1 MKIFR
6 LILILALGLQIGF
19 GADENGSSG
28 SGQNVGNANEDY
40 KYYLKYQ
47 SKSIVND
54 GECWVCDE
62 VKDGYVAVEETIDEI
77 TGTTYCLVYKKTD
90 MRKGAHIGY
99 ANRQVKS
106 CAYENSQ
113 IAKKI
118 EQSSKEIT
126 ANTNQK
132 AVKSSLA
139 EASKSN
145 SNSSGN
151 NGKITF
157 SQFIAGLLTL
167 NPDIINRTN
176 SVLGEIQTNKGIAGS
191 SIDYTI
197 GQGQD
202 MMVGALDTNKRLEE
216 SNSVP
221 WDYKAQA
228 STFKVGNETFVI
240 KTDKLDILD
249 SFNKKNMGYFN
260 ELFSGMEKIYQHL
273 QVFIFVLI
281 GGFFVM
287 QIGASKLQ
295 AYLENRGESE
305 GKQPYLHKFYIP
317 LLMIGIF
324 FMPIPEGNGHQ
335 STVMQNMIRYFAQY
349 SAKMADMA
357 GAAGTNVYLNKIY
370 NSMGN
375 ISESKLRTL
384 EDQMGKQIHKTQMM
398 GKMYGDYAC
407 CYGDR
412 ILESNYNDSN
422 LSNFANYCSSKQN
435 IYKNCSYAKQIEN
448 NFPLESNRANQL
460 ANDYAIVKHYKSG
473 YMQSLNN
480 IDKYFIVRNQELGWF
495 DVAMTPLASF
505 FIETYL
511 ISQASNG
518 VVPDKSMQNELQK
531 INTQKLQIDR
541 FARVNNISKSE
552 AEEKL
557 SNKFDSASDSFIG
570 AVAGRLVW
578 MMMPGASQIKNFI
591 YDPNGNNGKGSGILK
606 EFDGFVHSFF
616 SNIPILGSIFSFI
629 DKRIPVGGL
638 INAGVTITS
647 YYITTIIMEWT
658 FALIPLLT
666 ISAAT
671 LVAITSYMVTLCKY
685 FYISPFVTAWAMATK
700 RVDKIIDFLLT
711 GISIFFRPVLIVLFV
726 FLSLFLYILINDFF
740 IYVSLEQF
748 SGIIF
753 PESSYNIFN
762 DIITRQNNA
771 IDQMGQGSGI
781 VGTSISFVSGVGN
794 LVWGSIQPWL
804 SGAGK
809 LLHNFHLLFI
819 LGAIS
824 GFIKIFG
831 SLAGCYVAWKLITGG
846 PSWAL
851 GLIGLDGKHDDMV
864 IGGLES
870 NLAKRAFVA

>member
-19 GADENGSSG
+19 GEGESGSSG
-28 SGQNVGNANEDY
+28 SGQNVSNTNEDY

-47 SKSIVND
+47 SKSIVNE

-139 EASKSN
+139 EKSKNN

-157 SQFIAGLLTL
+157 SQFMAGLLTL

-202 MMVGALDTNKRLEE
+202 MLVGALDTNKRLEE
-216 SNSVP
+216 TNSVP

-375 ISESKLRTL
+375 ISETKLRTL

-398 GKMYGDYAC
+398 GKIHGKYAC
-407 CYGDR
+407 CFSNRIETYNSDGTVDDR
-412 ILESNYNDSN
+412 TLNNVGK
-422 LSNFANYCSSKQN
+422 YCMSEDGQQSL
-435 IYKNCSYAKQIEN
+435 KNCSYAKQIEN

-460 ANDYAIVKHYKSG
+460 ANDYAIVKHYKNG

-505 FIETYL
+505 FIESYL

-518 VVPDKSMQNELQK
+518 VVPDKTMQNELQE

-541 FARVNNISKSE
+541 FARVNNISKTE
-552 AEEKL
+552 AEIKL

-570 AVAGRLVW
+570 EVAGRLVW
-578 MMMPGASQIKNFI
+578 MMMPGASQVKNFI
-591 YDPNGNNGKGSGILK
+591 YDPNGNDGKGSGVLK
-606 EFDGFVHSFF
+606 EFHGFVHSFF
-616 SNIPILGSIFSFI
+616 SNMPALGSLFSFI
-629 DKRIPVGGL
+629 DKHIPVGGL
-638 INAGVTITS
+638 INSGYTIAS

-658 FALIPLLT
+658 FALVPLLT

-700 RVDKIIDFLLT
+700 KTDKIIDFLLT
-711 GISIFFRPVLIVLFV
+711 GISIFFRPVLVVIFV
-726 FLSLFLYILINDFF
+726 FLSLFLYTLINDFF
-740 IYVSLEQF
+740 IYISVEQF

-753 PESSYNIFN
+753 PETSYDIYN
-762 DIITRQNNA
+762 DMIVRQWNA
-771 IDQMGQGSGI
+771 IDQIANGSWFQGA
-781 VGTSISFVSGVGN
+781 GN
-794 LVWGSIQPWL
+794 FIWGSIEPWL
-804 SGAGK
+804 KGSGK